1 MINTVKL
8 QGDGYLVDGNMS
20 VPNAIGNRHYQEVQ
34 DWIALGNTPEPEFTQ
49 AELNQQA
56 LVQAKQ
62 TKVTQVSNITVTTTS
77 GKTFDGDETAQG
89 RMARAV
95 SFSKPLDT
103 TQWILADNTVA
114 TVTREE
120 LVEAGLLA
128 GQAMTAIWVA

>member
-1 MINTVKL
+1 MINTVKI
-8 QGDGYLVDGNMS
+8 QGSGYLVNGNLL
-20 VPNAIGNRHYQEVQ
+20 VPNDIANRHYSEVQ
-34 DWIALGNTPEPEFTQ
+34 DWIALGNTPDPEFNQ

-62 TKVTQVSNITVTTTS
+62 TKVNQVANITVTTTS

-103 TQWILADNTVA
+103 TQWVLADNTVA